1 MKKYRNETIS
11 KKNAIFIVIVGLV
24 FATSCVFLMPE
35 HQSPVQYSEAVAEDG
50 IFSGSKVIYGLTK
63 RHIRNMPNG
72 IRLYFEDGRTFEIDS
87 SSYSDELAKKLHFLP
102 SGTEV
107 SMLLHPNSDCILDL
121 RTEGEVLL
129 EFDDGI
135 KNLISEVKFFR
146 ILGFVMYGFAAV
158 IIFDMIIHPKNY
170 T

>member
-11 KKNAIFIVIVGLV
+11 KKKAIFIVIVSLI

-35 HQSPVQYSEAVAEDG
+35 QQSSVQYSEAVAEDG
-50 IFSGSKVIYGLTK
+50 IFSGSKVIYGLRK

-72 IRLYFEDGRTFEIDS
+72 IRLYFEDGRSFEIGS
-87 SSYSDELAKKLHFLP
+87 SSYSDELARKLHFLP

-107 SMLLHPNSDCILDL
+107 SILLHPDSDIVLEL
-121 RTEGEVLL
+121 RTEDEVLL

-146 ILGFVMYGFAAV
+146 ILGFIIYGFAAV
-158 IIFDMIIHPKNY
+158 IVFDMIIHPKNY